1 MTEVEADRLT
11 KEALRTARAR
21 AGDSESATKSEL
33 LRMMRNDAQLQ
44 EAFAVVGIARL
55 RGSQKIFH

>member
-1 MTEVEADRLT
+1 VTEAEAERLT

-21 AGDSESATKSEL
+21 AGDSESATKSEV

-44 EAFAVVGIARL
+44 EAFAVVGIAQL
-55 RGSQKIFH
+55 RASQKIFH